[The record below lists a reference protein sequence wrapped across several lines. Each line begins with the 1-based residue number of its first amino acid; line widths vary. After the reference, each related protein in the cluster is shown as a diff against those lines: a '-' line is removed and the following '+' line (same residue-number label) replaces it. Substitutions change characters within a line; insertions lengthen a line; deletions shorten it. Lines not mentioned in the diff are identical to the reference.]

1 MPKIALTDRF
11 VAHAK
16 AHGVTQLDYFDES
29 IPGLALRV
37 SSGGRKTWTFHFTA
51 PGDGKRARLTLGTYP
66 ATTLAGA
73 RGLATEARGA
83 VEAGTDPRTRTSG
96 AMTIMALVESYVEK
110 HVASLRT
117 ATEVERRIRRN
128 IVPVIGNVRL
138 ADFHRRDVN
147 RCVDPIIKRGSPI
160 EAARAFEDLRA
171 MLRWANSRGDLD
183 HNPIDGMKKPA
194 ASKPR
199 ERVLSDDE
207 IQTLWAGLPT
217 ALANILTCQRIIK
230 LCLITAQRVGE
241 VTGMRRAELD
251 LKQALWSLPGSRTK
265 NGHPHAVPLSP
276 TAIGVIKE
284 SLADAGDGPFVFPSD
299 GSASGTVPTRS
310 IAKTLLHALRPTKE
324 YPKGRLG
331 LTPFTPHDLRR
342 TALTGMAK
350 LGVAPIVIGHVAN
363 HRTTAKAGMT
373 LSVYVHHAY
382 EKEKREAL
390 ELWADR
396 LQGIVEGGSAKV
408 VTIKRGP
415 KPG

>member
-1 MPKIALTDRF
+1 MPKVALTDRF

-16 AHGVTQLDYFDES
+16 AQGVPQLDYFDEN

-37 SSGGRKTWTFHFTA
+37 SSSGRKTWTFHFTA
-51 PGDGKRARLTLGTYP
+51 PSDGKRARFTLGTYP
-66 ATTLAGA
+66 ATTLANA
-73 RGLATEARGA
+73 RGLATEARGT

-96 AMTIMALVESYVEK
+96 AMTIAALIESYIEK

-128 IVPVIGNVRL
+128 IVPVIGDVRL

-147 RCVDPIIKRGSPI
+147 RCVDPIMKRGSPI

-171 MLRWANSRGDLD
+171 MLRWAVARGDLD

-194 ASKPR
+194 TSKPR
-199 ERVLSDDE
+199 ERVLTDDE
-207 IQTLWAGLPT
+207 VRELWERLPT
-217 ALANILTCQRIIK
+217 ALTNTPTSQRIIK

-251 LKQALWSLPGSRTK
+251 LKHALWSLPGSRTK
-265 NGHPHAVPLSP
+265 NGHSHAVPLSP
-276 TAIGVIKE
+276 TAFGIIKE
-284 SLADAGDGPFVFPSD
+284 ALANAADGPFVFPSN
-299 GSASGTVPTRS
+299 GSASGAVPSRS
-310 IAKTLLHALRPTKE
+310 IAKTLGLA
-324 YPKGRLG
+324 KGRLG
-331 LTPFTPHDLRR
+331 LTAFTPHDLRR

-363 HRTTAKAGMT
+363 HRTTTKAGMT
-373 LSVYVHHAY
+373 LSVYVNHAY

-396 LQGIVEGGSAKV
+396 LQGIVSGKSAKV
-408 VTIKRGP
+408 VRIK
-415 KPG
+415 